1 MLEMKTLVFILKLCY
16 FRGSI
21 STYDRL
27 MGNAVAFKYPD
38 NLMLLPMYP
47 KAAMMYIYCPDDVCE
62 ARCWTCVPEAQAL
75 PAIGCSFKE
84 DS

>member
-1 MLEMKTLVFILKLCY
+1 MTELWV
-16 FRGSI
+16 
-21 STYDRL
+21 
-27 MGNAVAFKYPD
+27 NAVAFKYPD

-62 ARCWTCVPEAQAL
+62 EHYQACIPEAQAL
-75 PAIGCSFKE
+75 PAIGRSFKE

>member
-1 MLEMKTLVFILKLCY
+1 
-16 FRGSI
+16 
-21 STYDRL
+21 
-27 MGNAVAFKYPD
+27 
-38 NLMLLPMYP
+38 MLLPMYP

-62 ARCWTCVPEAQAL
+62 EHYWACIPEAQAL